1 MSQRVVGPVHTQY
14 LGVRRPLLHAR
25 ILHARVR
32 DVRLLR
38 AVVPRLLGLHRDQV
52 HLVAPHGR
60 PSSVPANVGPIA
72 QQHRVTPAQTLAR
85 VDL

>member
-1 MSQRVVGPVHTQY
+1 MSQRVVEPVHTQY
-14 LGVRRPLLHAR
+14 LGVRRPL
-25 ILHARVR
+25 LHARVR

-60 PSSVPANVGPIA
+60 PSSVPANVEPIV

>member
-14 LGVRRPLLHAR
+14 MGVRRPPLHAR
-25 ILHARVR
+25 ILHA
-32 DVRLLR
+32 RLLR

-60 PSSVPANVGPIA
+60 PSSVPANVEPIV
-72 QQHRVTPAQTLAR
+72 QQHRVTPAQTIAR
-85 VDL
+85 VDP

>member
-25 ILHARVR
+25 VR
-32 DVRLLR
+32 HVRLLR

-60 PSSVPANVGPIA
+60 PSSVPANVEPIV
-72 QQHRVTPAQTLAR
+72 QQHRVTPAQNIAR